1 MSSFVTE
8 LNKDFYPDPK
18 NSVFSSIFNEY
29 ERVIVESLITSFGL
43 DFLVQDNHGGDV
55 DTINNVRKIGKDQE
69 MTYKNSRN
77 QSAYDNRGE
86 YNTYEYHQD
95 QRYIEQNR
103 KVSETKKRGD
113 LTDSYT
119 GKKVAKN
126 AHIDLDHVISA
137 KEIHEDRG
145 RILADLKGTDLANC
159 KDNLKPTDRSI
170 NRSMQDKDIEKYL
183 QKLESERPQRQA
195 RINELKSK
203 NSLSDKE
210 RKELAKMEKLEEIN
224 PDKVS
229 AVNRKS
235 RASYEAKVAKTY
247 YTSQRFI
254 KDTASAAGIRGVE
267 MGLRQLVGF
276 VFFEIWI
283 SAKNEIQSLPTGKDF
298 KDILEAVG
306 RAVKTGL
313 QNAKAK
319 YKEVFERFREGFIAG
334 ALASLTTTICN
345 IFFTTA
351 KNIVRCIRQIYSFVV
366 EAGEIILFNPDKLR
380 FGDRL
385 KNAAIV
391 LATGASVIVGTAVGE
406 LINKSPLATIPGLGS
421 FVIAF
426 CSSLVSGLMSCSLL
440 IFLDRSKFMNKI
452 VRRLNRLPSMAN
464 NYKETAE
471 AFERLSAELAQI
483 NISKFR
489 AEDEKFKNIALKIC
503 SATSEQEINTLLLS
517 TYSALDIKIPWKG
530 DFDSFMNDKKNVLVF
545 E

>member
-137 KEIHEDRG
+137 KKIHEDRG

-159 KDNLKPTDRSI
+159 EDNLKPTDRSI

-210 RKELAKMEKLEEIN
+210 RKELAKLEKLEEIN
-224 PDKVS
+224 LDKVS

-452 VRRLNRLPSMAN
+452 VRRLNKLPSMAN

-489 AEDEKFKNIALKIC
+489 AEAEKFKNIALKIC